1 VERHVVLAHKLIQLY
16 IFRILP
22 PLLPLSKGSSRN
34 KWFVSR
40 IVVSSD
46 RPVSKESS
54 WINYKKRIIKQNG
67 GVLTLFAAALLE
79 KQIVVVCSN
88 LGILSASVLSI
99 IPLIR
104 PYQWQSLL
112 MPVLPNDMLD
122 FLDAPV
128 PYIVGV
134 KNKTNEVQSKLT
146 NVILLDVNKNQV
158 KSPSIPQLPKQ
169 RELFSLLSPYHAKLV
184 GESYLGKKRPVYECT
199 EVQVS
204 LLLKESFID
213 SFPSRDRPFMKLFV
227 DTQLFSVHTD
237 LVLSF
242 IQKE

>member
-1 VERHVVLAHKLIQLY
+1 MC
-16 IFRILP
+16 
-22 PLLPLSKGSSRN
+22 GSLRL
-34 KWFVSR
+34 
-40 IVVSSD
+40 
-46 RPVSKESS
+46 EH
-54 WINYKKRIIKQNG
+54 
-67 GVLTLFAAALLE
+67 VLTIFAAALLE

-88 LGILSASVLSI
+88 LGILSAIVLSI
-99 IPLIR
+99 VPLIR

-112 MPVLPNDMLD
+112 MPVLPDDMLD

-134 KNKTNEVQSKLT
+134 KNKTSEVQSKLA
-146 NVILLDVNKNQV
+146 NVILVDANKNQI
-158 KSPSIPQLPKQ
+158 KTSTIPQLPQ
-169 RELFSLLSPYHAKLV
+169 HRELFACLSPYHAKLV
-184 GESYLGKKRPVYECT
+184 GESYLGRKRPVHECT
-199 EVQVS
+199 DVQIEAAKGFLVVLRSYLDSLCSNMRSHTITNVQSNNDKVS

-227 DTQLFSVHTD
+227 DTQLFTVHTD